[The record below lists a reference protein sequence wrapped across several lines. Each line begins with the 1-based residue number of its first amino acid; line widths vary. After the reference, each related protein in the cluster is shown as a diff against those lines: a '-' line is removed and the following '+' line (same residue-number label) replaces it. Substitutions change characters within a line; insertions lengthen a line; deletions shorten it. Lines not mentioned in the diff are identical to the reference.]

1 MKNKSKKGIKTM
13 EELTKA
19 IINLQSYGLNLRTI
33 EKMVK
38 DIYKSAEE
46 AKYAGIRRD

>member
-1 MKNKSKKGIKTM
+1 M

-19 IINLQSYGLNLRTI
+19 IIDLQSYGLNLRTV

-38 DIYKSAEE
+38 DIYRSAEE
-46 AKYAGIRRD
+46 AETKMKNINGRPARKPTK